1 MVVTS
6 KRPWTRLHFLRGNDM
21 SIYLRAIIIAVLIV
35 FLQAKVFASERVAV
49 IDFQAKGINQI
60 IAKNVSE
67 LIRAE
72 LISSGKYTVIERAQM
87 AEILKEQEFQM
98 TGCTDVSCAV
108 KVGKL
113 LSARKILVG
122 TVMQMGVKIIISG
135 RIVDVERGVGEEAAN
150 QDAQSTNELDTAVRM
165 FVAKLSGSNVTH
177 DGTTSTKGKTY
188 FRVPRRPLKD

>member
-1 MVVTS
+1 MTFKPQTIIVA
-6 KRPWTRLHFLRGNDM
+6 M
-21 SIYLRAIIIAVLIV
+21 SIIVTTTAIH
-35 FLQAKVFASERVAV
+35 ASDRVAV
-49 IDFQAKGINQI
+49 IDFQSKGINATI
-60 IAKNVSE
+60 SKNVSE

-122 TVMQMGVKIIISG
+122 SVMQMGTKIIISG

-150 QDAQSTNELDTAVRM
+150 QDAQSANELDTAVRL
-165 FVAKLSGSNVTH
+165 FVAKLSGSSVTT
-177 DGTTSTKGKTY
+177 DGTTPARGKTY
-188 FRVPRRPLKD
+188 YRVPRRPLKD